1 MARRSPSASAAL
13 ALAVLGVSAASAVS
27 AQAPAPAPQL
37 TLSGGIAVGLKREA
51 SGAQAVQQVASLA
64 TTGNFFNIAATD
76 ELGAGWRSGVTLTA
90 RFQPDTGST
99 DGGAGRAFQTS
110 KLWVSGPWGEL
121 GLGRFNAP
129 TDILRARG
137 DLFYSAGAAAGVFGH
152 PGDVTLRYSG
162 MLQISTPVVNH
173 VKAVL
178 AVADREANTAYPSP
192 VPGVLVPAARANI
205 RELTLEY
212 ANGPQ
217 AAGLGFTE
225 NPNGVPGVR
234 ALTAVWRQPLG
245 RALLG
250 VVHTG
255 LRRSNGLDAQRTS
268 AHVNLP
274 LAPGWVGKAGVER
287 QRTDGQGAVT
297 GLALGVDRV
306 LSPRTRLIADAWRK
320 SSRNS
325 TRASD
330 GGISYALGIRH
341 TF

>member
-1 MARRSPSASAAL
+1 MARRGPGAGAAM
-13 ALAVLGVSAASAVS
+13 ALAVVVATCAASTVS
-27 AQAPAPAPQL
+27 AQTL

-51 SGAQAVQQVASLA
+51 NGAQAVQQVASLA
-64 TTGNFFNIAATD
+64 TTGNYLNIAAVD

-90 RFQPDTGST
+90 RFQPDTGNT
-99 DGGAGRAFQTS
+99 DGGADRAFQTS

-121 GLGRFNAP
+121 GMGRFNAP

-152 PGDVTLRYSG
+152 PADVTLRYGG
-162 MLQISTPVVNH
+162 MVQISTPVVNH
-173 VKAVL
+173 VKAVF
-178 AVADREANTAYPSP
+178 AVADRAANTAYPSS

-205 RELTLEY
+205 REITLEY
-212 ANGPQ
+212 TNGPQ

-234 ALTAVWRQPLG
+234 AITAVWRQPLG
-245 RALLG
+245 SALLG

-255 LRRSNGLDAQRTS
+255 LQRSNGLDAQRTS

-320 SSRNS
+320 SSRS
-325 TRASD
+325 TTRASD